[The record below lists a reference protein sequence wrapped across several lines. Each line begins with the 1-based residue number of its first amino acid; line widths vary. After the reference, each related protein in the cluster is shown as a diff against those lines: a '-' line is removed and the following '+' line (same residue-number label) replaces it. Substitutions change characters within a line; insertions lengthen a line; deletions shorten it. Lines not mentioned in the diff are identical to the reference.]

1 MKVFTSLMKTL
12 ITIVSLALT
21 VMLIM
26 TAAPLVMGGI
36 EVENTEE
43 ITVTQNGSNLDIEGV
58 LTVKSSLPKD
68 ITDLTISIDAVS
80 TKEDGL
86 KGVNIWNYPARTVKQ
101 GSEAVID
108 IDASVNIAEVIVFL
122 LADTGDKKGI
132 YLPIQISIS
141 AEYGGLA
148 GFEMEVISIVEL
160 SKEGQISSSVKMN
173 DAGKAY
179 SATAEF
185 TGTDGDMILDLI
197 PDGGLDARLY
207 VEGSSLDSVDISI
220 NKDGNRVSV
229 TINTGDDPATAIG
242 IIDLAKQ
249 MIDDNGIV
257 HIEAVGG
264 SVVVP
269 EEQMKEIKN
278 YLDIYLGGIE
288 NAA

>member
-1 MKVFTSLMKTL
+1 MKVFTSLMKML

-43 ITVTQNGSNLDIEGV
+43 ITVTQDGSNLDIKGV

-68 ITDLTISIDAVS
+68 IKDLTISIDAVS

-86 KGVNIWNYPARTVKQ
+86 KGVKLWEYPSRTIKQ
-101 GSEAVID
+101 GSNAVIE

-122 LADTGDKKGI
+122 LADSAGQKGI

-148 GFEMEVISIVEL
+148 GFEMDVLSVVEL
-160 SKEGQISSSVKMN
+160 SKEGSLEKDVEKNNDGKIS
-173 DAGKAY
+173 

-197 PDGGLDARLY
+197 PEGGLNAQLY
-207 VEGSSLDSVDISI
+207 AVGSDVDPILIDI
-220 NKDGNRVSV
+220 NKTGNDVSV
-229 TINTGDDPATAIG
+229 TIRTGDDHETSVG
-242 IIDLAKQ
+242 IIELAEQ
-249 MIDDNGIV
+249 LLADDGSLFIK
-257 HIEAVGG
+257 AQGG
-264 SVVVP
+264 SVP
-269 EEQMKEIKN
+269 LDRTKMIEIKN
-278 YLDIYLGGIE
+278 YLEIYLGGE
-288 NAA
+288 S